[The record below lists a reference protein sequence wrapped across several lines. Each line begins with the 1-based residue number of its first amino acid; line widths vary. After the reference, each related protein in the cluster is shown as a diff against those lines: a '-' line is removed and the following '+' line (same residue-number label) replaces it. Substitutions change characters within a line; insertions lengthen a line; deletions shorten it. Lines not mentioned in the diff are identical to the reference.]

1 MYTGYLD
8 PRAASHSNAA
18 CEMKYKSIEFLP
30 KKAPLDMMANDQHS
44 LQPIRA
50 LLQKHGMCRPQPSA
64 RGPLKHASVLP
75 VELLAGISLAAHGQ
89 HSLHPMRALL
99 KKRRMCRPQVSAR
112 GLLIHANTLPTN
124 CWCTEHWP
132 SRTCIQ
138 CSVAVT

>member
-50 LLQKHGMCRPQPSA
+50 LLQKHGMCRPKPRA

-75 VELLAGISLAAHGQ
+75 VELLAGASLFAHGQ
-89 HSLHPMRALL
+89 HSLHPMRTLL
-99 KKRRMCRPQVSAR
+99 KKRIASMLPIMASHGQHSLQPIRAVRPKHGSQ
-112 GLLIHANTLPTN
+112 GKL
-124 CWCTEHWP
+124 
-132 SRTCIQ
+132 
-138 CSVAVT
+138 CSKEVA